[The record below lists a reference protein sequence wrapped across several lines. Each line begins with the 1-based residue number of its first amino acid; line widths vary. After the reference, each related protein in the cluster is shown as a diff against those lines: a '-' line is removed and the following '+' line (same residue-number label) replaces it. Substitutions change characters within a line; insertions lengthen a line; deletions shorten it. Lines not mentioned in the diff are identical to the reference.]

1 MEVTEGSPP
10 PPEMTSPSRKQL
22 GNVGRELTQASEP
35 GGGRITWEP
44 QAAHFPDPHRSFLIT
59 KPMT

>member
-22 GNVGRELTQASEP
+22 GNVDRELDP
-35 GGGRITWEP
+35 GFRAWEP
-44 QAAHFPDPHRSFLIT
+44 QAAHFPDPH
-59 KPMT
+59 